1 MSGKRGWSGAWYWI
15 GVSMTVA
22 CVCLVLA
29 GNTKIGFRLEHWD
42 YPLSWVTAGIG
53 MLAFLVSE
61 ICRPAGSSDKK
72 HESEASSNKYRGAFE
87 I

>member
-1 MSGKRGWSGAWYWI
+1 MSAKRGWSGVWYWI

-22 CVCLVLA
+22 CIALVLA
-29 GNTKIGFRLEHWD
+29 GNTKLGFRLEHLD

-53 MLAFLVSE
+53 VLAFLVSE
-61 ICRPAGSSDKK
+61 LCRPAAPSDRK
-72 HESEASSNKYRGAFE
+72 HESEVSSKYRGAFE